1 MAWEHFS
8 VCLSALYPSSF
19 LQIMMSAAQTM
30 EAVNMTA
37 STLMVLMSVGVEMG
51 TECPAITGAASVSIM
66 K

>member
-1 MAWEHFS
+1 
-8 VCLSALYPSSF
+8 
-19 LQIMMSAAQTM
+19 MMSAAQTM

-37 STLMVLMSVGVEMG
+37 SILMVLMSVSVEMG